1 MLDVLCEKY
10 HEINALNHRKSLYL
24 QGGIN
29 IGRFALFCHPKTDE
43 V

>member
-10 HEINALNHRKSLYL
+10 HEINALNHGKFVSL
-24 QGGIN
+24 QGVTN